1 MKRFYIL
8 LFTFLLVNCSKDPEQ
23 YIPFLEG
30 YWEIKEVTL
39 TDGSKKTYT
48 FNDTIDYFH
57 VSDSL
62 TGFRKKLKPTL
73 TGSFESSPIVE
84 TITLKVENDS
94 LNLYYTTPFSKWK
107 ETILLASD
115 NELLIINKAKVRYL
129 YKRYQPLD
137 LNNDQAP

>member
-1 MKRFYIL
+1 MKRFFII
-8 LFTFLLVNCSKDPEQ
+8 LFTFLLVNCSKDPVQ
-23 YIPFLEG
+23 FIPFLEG

-73 TGSFESSPIVE
+73 TGFESSPIVE
-84 TITLKVENDS
+84 TIILKVENDS
-94 LNLYYTTPFSKWK
+94 LNLYYSTPFSKWK
-107 ETILLASD
+107 ETVLSASENQLLVI
-115 NELLIINKAKVRYL
+115 NEAKVRYL
-129 YKRYQPLD
+129 YKRYQPLN
-137 LNNDQAP
+137 LIND